1 MKNDKW
7 QLVAGPLTSISY
19 LSFFIGHWS
28 FVI

>member
-7 QLVAGPLTSISY
+7 QFVVRTADFY

-28 FVI
+28 LG